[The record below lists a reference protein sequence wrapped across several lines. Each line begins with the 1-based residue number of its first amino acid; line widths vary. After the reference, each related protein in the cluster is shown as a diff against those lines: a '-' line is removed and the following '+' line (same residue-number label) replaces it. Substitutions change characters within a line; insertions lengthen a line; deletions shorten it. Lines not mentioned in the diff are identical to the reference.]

1 MGKSLEER
9 DKTLPRSVLKKTNSC
24 LCASMGKFGYCEEA
38 AGIVPGIHATSCV
51 CRIGELQETLLS
63 LGRKKNGNYS
73 EAKTSWDLDG

>member
-1 MGKSLEER
+1 MS
-9 DKTLPRSVLKKTNSC
+9 
-24 LCASMGKFGYCEEA
+24 KFGYSEEA
-38 AGIVPGIHATSCV
+38 AGIVPGIHAASCV